1 MEKKFPGSDKA
12 LIRGGMFMSNIE
24 VHVNTHDEI
33 TGSDLYKKTAR
44 HLTRDFL
51 SYALVLI
58 DIIVI
63 AGCGALADI
72 FLSRQAPFQP
82 DFSKASIVACM
93 FYVLLFKTFGNYS
106 ISASM
111 NVLKRCLSSIAS
123 WVLAIILLVVVAVT
137 LRVRDQYALSGA
149 VFFAVAGL
157 FALTTVNLAISRLI
171 AVRVKERSIAFARA
185 RLVTLESDSAPK
197 GNLWGA
203 PPGVELTGRHS
214 ILISTPDFAAQCRE
228 VRAHLQRA
236 VAEGQCDQILLAA
249 LWQDKS
255 HIAAL
260 LRELGPL
267 PAPVILLS
275 DPALMELSRSRRIM
289 LGDNIGFELQSAP
302 LGWGARRAKRA
313 LDICV
318 SLSAIILLSPLMLLA
333 IAALWLETGSPI
345 FFSQDRRG
353 FGGIPFKIMKLRS
366 MTVDRSGDDILHT
379 RRGDPRVTAVGR
391 ILRRTSIDELPQL
404 FNVLKGEMSI
414 VGPRPHAVAHDD
426 YYDQF
431 IEHYAFRHHVKPG
444 ITGWAQ
450 VNGLRGA
457 TETDDVMQLRI
468 EHDLWYINHWSILLD
483 LKIIFRTALKVL
495 ADDSAF

>member
-1 MEKKFPGSDKA
+1 MV
-12 LIRGGMFMSNIE
+12 MSNIE
-24 VHVNTHDEI
+24 VRVNTHDEI

-51 SYALVLI
+51 SYALVLT
-58 DIIVI
+58 DVLFIVV
-63 AGCGALADI
+63 CGALSDI

-93 FYVLLFKTFGNYS
+93 FYVLLFKTFGTYS
-106 ISASM
+106 ISANM
-111 NVLKRCLSSIAS
+111 NVLTRCLNSVAAWFFSI
-123 WVLAIILLVVVAVT
+123 VLLIVVAFALKVS
-137 LRVRDQYALSGA
+137 DQYSRIG
-149 VFFAVAGL
+149 VGFFAISGL
-157 FALTTVNLAISRLI
+157 FALTAVNLAISRLI
-171 AVRVKERSIAFARA
+171 AVRVKERSIAFVRA
-185 RLVTLESDSAPK
+185 RVVTLESETTPQ
-197 GNLWGA
+197 GNVWGA
-203 PPGVELTGRHS
+203 PAGVELTGRHS
-214 ILISTPDFAAQCRE
+214 IVISSPDFSAQCRD
-228 VRAHLQRA
+228 VRALLQRA
-236 VAEGQCDQILLAA
+236 VAEGRCDQILLAA

-275 DPALMELSRSRRIM
+275 DPALVELSQSRRIM

-366 MTVDRSGDDILHT
+366 MTVTRTGDDMLHT
-379 RRGDPRVTAVGR
+379 KRDDPRVTAVGR

-457 TETDDVMQLRI
+457 TETNDVMQARI
-468 EHDLWYINHWSILLD
+468 EHDLWYINNWSILLD
-483 LKIIFRTALKVL
+483 VKIILRTALKVL
-495 ADDSAF
+495 DDDSAF

>member
-1 MEKKFPGSDKA
+1 
-12 LIRGGMFMSNIE
+12 MSNIE
-24 VHVNTHDEI
+24 VRVNPHDEI
-33 TGSDLYKKTAR
+33 SGPDLYRKTAR

-51 SYALVLI
+51 SYALVLT

-63 AGCGALADI
+63 VGSGVLADI
-72 FLSRQAPFQP
+72 FLSRQTPFQP
-82 DFSKASIVACM
+82 DFSKASIVACV
-93 FYVLLFKTFGNYS
+93 FYILVFKAFGNYS
-106 ISASM
+106 VSANL
-111 NVLKRCLSSIAS
+111 NVFTRCLNSVAA
-123 WVLAIILLVVVAVT
+123 WFVAVALLVMVAFALKVS
-137 LRVRDQYALSGA
+137 DQYSRMGA
-149 VFFAVAGL
+149 GFFAITGL
-157 FALTTVNLAISRLI
+157 FALTAVNLAISRLI
-171 AVRVKERSIAFARA
+171 AVRVKERSIAFVRA
-185 RLVTLESDSAPK
+185 RVITLQSEATPQ
-197 GNLWGA
+197 GNVWGA

-214 ILISTPDFAAQCRE
+214 ILVSAPDFAAQCRN
-228 VRAHLQRA
+228 VRAVLQRA
-236 VAEGQCDQILLAA
+236 VAEGSCDQILLAA

-275 DPALMELSRSRRIM
+275 DPALVELSRSRRIM

-313 LDICV
+313 LDVCV
-318 SLSAIILLSPLMLLA
+318 SLSAIIFLSPLMLLA

-366 MTVDRSGDDILHT
+366 MTVARNDDDALHT

-457 TETDDVMQLRI
+457 TETNEVMQSRI

-483 LKIIFRTALKVL
+483 VKIILLTAIKVL